1 MQNTIGHVGLPV
13 RHRYANAKVRLCR
26 SRPRACSTAR
36 VRPWSL
42 CPRPAPVA
50 DPVSVSFYRYQ
61 TTNDLLSRIPRA
73 VYCNPSLIYDSITI
87 RRPEHSRQHDRWTRA
102 DAQRVLNRIF
112 NRIGKRRSATMALT
126 HTTEPAPTVTGRT
139 AIKGRWTVCQQ
150 DAPGAPLLPPVP
162 PPRVSTTICAA
173 PLPSPPSHLLAEPP

>member
-1 MQNTIGHVGLPV
+1 MQQTDTPNDASRISAIRGSRDPYVPRSVDWHPALWCIISLIQRNTDGNQVAPFARRSPAHVRAPPSPLHPRRLPGTFGAKH
-13 RHRYANAKVRLCR
+13 HRPRGATGTANAKVRLCR

-36 VRPWSL
+36 VRPWSAL

-87 RRPEHSRQHDRWTRA
+87 RRPEHSRQHRWTLH
-102 DAQRVLNRIF
+102 AQTL
-112 NRIGKRRSATMALT
+112 S
-126 HTTEPAPTVTGRT
+126 EY
-139 AIKGRWTVCQQ
+139 
-150 DAPGAPLLPPVP
+150 
-162 PPRVSTTICAA
+162 
-173 PLPSPPSHLLAEPP
+173 